1 MKLTLFILFLL
12 INSSIMSQASNPDF
26 DQTLA
31 DSLGADDYGM
41 KSYTFVILKTG
52 PNKIDDAEEVGRIFR
67 GHLDNIGRL
76 ADENKLIIAGPL
88 GKNENTYRGIFVL
101 NVKTIAEAKELL
113 QTDPAIKEGLLDA
126 DIYEWYGAA
135 ALPVY
140 IDVQKKITKEN
151 P

>member
-1 MKLTLFILFLL
+1 
-12 INSSIMSQASNPDF
+12 MSQSNPDF
-26 DQTLA
+26 DQSLA

-52 PNKIDDAEEVGRIFR
+52 PNKIDDAERVNQIFR
-67 GHLDNIGRL
+67 GHLSNINRL
-76 ADENKLIIAGPL
+76 ANENKLVIAGPL

-101 NVKTIAEAKELL
+101 NVKTIAEAEELL
-113 QTDPAIKEGLLDA
+113 QTDPAIREGLLSA
-126 DIYEWYGAA
+126 DVYEWYGAA

-140 IDVQKKITKEN
+140 LDVQKKITKEN